1 MLAEGSTAPDWSAP
15 DQDGNTLALS
25 DLAGTWVAF
34 WWYPK
39 ASTPG

>member
-1 MLAEGSTAPDWSAP
+1 MLSEGTKAPAWSAP
-15 DQDGNTLALS
+15 DQDGNQRSLEELS
-25 DLAGTWVAF
+25 GKWVAF

>member
-1 MLAEGSTAPDWSAP
+1 MLAEGTEAPSFALN
-15 DQDGNTLALS
+15 DQDGNVVRLADLS
-25 DLAGTWVAF
+25 GKWVAM